1 MVCWAGACY
10 EGTGSGR
17 DWVRKSGHWV
27 RKRVTMSCGVI
38 MCNCAEPGCEG
49 FVGHGEDVQNHVQ
62 HFHPLEFSAESVRVV
77 IFFSTTSTHKNHK
90 KLKVNN
96 LPTNNVRVVHKS
108 ITTSTPNTTKPLISN
123 TLHFTHV
130 RVITKSITT
139 RTPNTAKPLILNT
152 LHFTHVRVAFR
163 SV

>member
-17 DWVRKSGHWV
+17 DWV

-77 IFFSTTSTHKNHK
+77 FFLAQRAHIKITKNSKSTTY
-90 KLKVNN
+90 
-96 LPTNNVRVVHKS
+96 R
-108 ITTSTPNTTKPLISN
+108 
-123 TLHFTHV
+123 
-130 RVITKSITT
+130 
-139 RTPNTAKPLILNT
+139 
-152 LHFTHVRVAFR
+152 
-163 SV
+163 